1 MMTFLAPS
9 LAALLGAT
17 LGSILT
23 LAVSAKRE
31 QKAKLRA
38 LIEELAHS
46 RKQIE
51 ALAGLHLEAYL
62 DHVAAL
68 LRCVVTAGCQ
78 AVVPHKELAVT
89 FAVIHEQY
97 RLMLV
102 QSLCDSYS
110 LALRALVLLPK
121 QRRSLM
127 AQVEKL
133 DLQALALPSGAG
145 IQTPIASPA
154 DGQMELDRLQ
164 AQRNSLREEY
174 STGVEKTVLR
184 PLTEI
189 RLVVEEIV
197 ERKFKFVR
205 WTDRGKI
212 GGNHA

>member
-1 MMTFLAPS
+1 MPLLCTLVT
-9 LAALLGAT
+9 ALVS
-17 LGSILT
+17 GSVGSMLT

-62 DHVAAL
+62 DHVEAL

-89 FAVIHEQY
+89 FAVNYEQY
-97 RLMLV
+97 KLMLV
-102 QSLCDSYS
+102 QSLCDSHS

-121 QRRSLM
+121 QRCRLI
-127 AQVEKL
+127 AQAEKL
-133 DLQALALPSGAG
+133 NLQALALPSGAG
-145 IQTPIASPA
+145 IQTQIASPA

-164 AQRNSLREEY
+164 AQRNSLCEEY
-174 STGVEKTVLR
+174 STGVEKGVLR
-184 PLTEI
+184 PLAEI

-205 WTDRGKI
+205 WSDRGQI